1 MQSCIYFY
9 MVCIWRPVSSQQTSS
24 MTDKRPMEA
33 GQCPFTAAS
42 VRLFPGSDR
51 TLSPGISRPLVCVH
65 WFCLSSQL
73 VLLFPWLDL
82 DCLSLHSTILQAE
95 AGVGLD
101 ACLPLDVFVSCR
113 CRPGPS
119 LLSCLYRRTEPR
131 SRLQVTRSNGTGHA
145 VVAR

>member
-1 MQSCIYFY
+1 
-9 MVCIWRPVSSQQTSS
+9 MVCIDLETSHVVSQQTS
-24 MTDKRPMEA
+24 MTREGPMEA

-82 DCLSLHSTILQAE
+82 DCLSLHSTILRAE

-113 CRPGPS
+113 ARAHRFY
-119 LLSCLYRRTEPR
+119 LYRREEPR
-131 SRLQVTRSNGTGHA
+131 SRSGHHSHHSNGT
-145 VVAR
+145 VTPL